1 MMVGQR
7 IREYRRSQGW
17 SLTATARRWRVSEH
31 TLLLLERDNLAP
43 KRRDVRER
51 IARGLNLDYNTLW
64 NDEGGES

>member
-1 MMVGQR
+1 MIGQR

-43 KRRDVRER
+43 KRRDARER
-51 IARGLNLDYNTLW
+51 IARGLDEDYHELW
-64 NDEGGES
+64 RDEGGES